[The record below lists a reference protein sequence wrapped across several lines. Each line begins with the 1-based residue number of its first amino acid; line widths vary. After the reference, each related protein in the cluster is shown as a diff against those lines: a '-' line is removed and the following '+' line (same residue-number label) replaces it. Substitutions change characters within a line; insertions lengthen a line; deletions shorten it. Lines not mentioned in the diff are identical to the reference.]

1 MTTNIAKLE
10 STLKEQKTSSE
21 KMQKEINK
29 LSVKKL
35 NLETDLE
42 NANSQVDTLE
52 KDVLEKDKKIKEQKQ
67 IKYKYFYNL

>member
-42 NANSQVDTLE
+42 NANSQIDTLE